1 MINVLSE
8 NKVAFDA
15 APAPPLSSNSMRNK
29 GWIEQWLSYVKN
41 LGISVRLEVVK
52 AIQTAT
58 VSLRVGGH
66 IYITHKNSG
75 AVICVPPD
83 NDSVAASDPDIEE
96 MWENVTAIDPSVDP
110 RETLNKGNLSSKP
123 HLVNFLN
130 HCCRQR
136 HYFFEIKKCGE
147 SSCTICKPVRLPD
160 DIFRG
165 LMHLPDPT
173 PCSDGHYKPFTE
185 IFGKETSEN
194 HRPSLQKKPKKKK
207 TLPFHGVLQHVK
219 NANMML
225 ECEECGMWRLLY
237 AKSKLSVGERTALQ
251 QVLDKWSF
259 TCGTQLQD
267 RNLTGCLADVYVREM
282 SCNELIERLLGRAGA
297 SPTLA

>member
-83 NDSVAASDPDIEE
+83 NDSDFI
-96 MWENVTAIDPSVDP
+96 
-110 RETLNKGNLSSKP
+110 SSKFQVGGD
-123 HLVNFLN
+123 L
-130 HCCRQR
+130 
-136 HYFFEIKKCGE
+136 
-147 SSCTICKPVRLPD
+147 
-160 DIFRG
+160 
-165 LMHLPDPT
+165 
-173 PCSDGHYKPFTE
+173 
-185 IFGKETSEN
+185 
-194 HRPSLQKKPKKKK
+194 
-207 TLPFHGVLQHVK
+207 
-219 NANMML
+219 
-225 ECEECGMWRLLY
+225 
-237 AKSKLSVGERTALQ
+237 KSYEVGELR
-251 QVLDKWSF
+251 
-259 TCGTQLQD
+259 CGT
-267 RNLTGCLADVYVREM
+267 
-282 SCNELIERLLGRAGA
+282 IENKL
-297 SPTLA
+297 

>member
-123 HLVNFLN
+123 QLVNFLN

-136 HYFFEIKKCGE
+136 HYFLRSKSVEKVLAQFVSQCVSQMIFFMV
-147 SSCTICKPVRLPD
+147 SCTFLIQ
-160 DIFRG
+160 
-165 LMHLPDPT
+165 HLVVMDT
-173 PCSDGHYKPFTE
+173 INHLRKSL
-185 IFGKETSEN
+185 GK
-194 HRPSLQKKPKKKK
+194 RLQKTIDHPFRRSRKKRRLFHFMVYYN
-207 TLPFHGVLQHVK
+207 TLR
-219 NANMML
+219 M
-225 ECEECGMWRLLY
+225 
-237 AKSKLSVGERTALQ
+237 RT
-251 QVLDKWSF
+251 
-259 TCGTQLQD
+259 
-267 RNLTGCLADVYVREM
+267 
-282 SCNELIERLLGRAGA
+282 
-297 SPTLA
+297 